1 MKKLINFDFEQQDRI
16 CYLKIIK
23 EVYVVKIGFWIGFS
37 SALRQLADRTF
48 I

>member
-23 EVYVVKIGFWIGFS
+23 EVYVVKIGFWIE
-37 SALRQLADRTF
+37 LLYQ
-48 I
+48 